1 MLTAFL
7 HLIGSWIQLIVFLYT
22 LFSQFFMMSSLEYLE
37 LKILFGIYEIDF
49 HLLLSGGRT

>member
-22 LFSQFFMMSSLEYLE
+22 PFSQFFMMSSVL
-37 LKILFGIYEIDF
+37 LFMPEEPCYIKDWD
-49 HLLLSGGRT
+49 L